1 MFNDVVKFK
10 VSLVDSRNGKLINS
24 EILKGCSVTSA
35 NAHLHAFCD
44 DYLRYL
50 YNDHPYT
57 RLIITP
63 LVSEDTGELFNIKND
78 VKNV

>member
-1 MFNDVVKFK
+1 MFTDNVKFK
-10 VSLVDSRNGKLINS
+10 VSFVDSRNGKLLCS
-24 EILKGCSVTSA
+24 EILKGLKVTSA
-35 NAHLHAFCD
+35 NAHLHTFCD

-78 VKNV
+78 VKDV